1 MDFLQNHIEALI
13 FCSPT
18 PIRIAEIKSCLS
30 EMFNAEV
37 PEEDI
42 LGALQRLEE
51 KFQAEEFSFQ
61 LYKAAG
67 GYQFLTKPAYQT
79 SIGIMLKQQSK
90 KRLSTSAM
98 ETLSIIAYKQPISKT
113 EIENIR
119 GVNCDYA
126 VQKLLDKSLIEIT
139 GKADTIGRPML
150 YGTTPKFMEYF
161 GINDLSELPVPKEA
175 TADINTIGQ
184 NAESPELEMVVEESV
199 EVAIDDAGDAQVEEI
214 GEVQTEEA
222 ADTIGEAE
230 VAGAIEEVSEEEIVN
245 EQESSS
251 FTDGE
256 DLTEDPAFT
265 DEGEG
270 EPEDESPDPEEPEK
284 QSDAQA

>member
-1 MDFLQNHIEALI
+1 
-13 FCSPT
+13 
-18 PIRIAEIKSCLS
+18 
-30 EMFNAEV
+30 MFNADV

-42 LGALQRLEE
+42 VGAIQRLDE

-139 GKADTIGRPML
+139 GKAETIGRPML

-175 TADINTIGQ
+175 SGEVNSIGQ
-184 NAESPELEMVVEESV
+184 NADSIEEMESGVRESGEQLLNEGGALVADAEVQEIAVSVDVADREEILTSPVDGEEIADVESAPAEESAATSDDEPQDHYPESPEK
-199 EVAIDDAGDAQVEEI
+199 DADAQV
-214 GEVQTEEA
+214 
-222 ADTIGEAE
+222 
-230 VAGAIEEVSEEEIVN
+230 
-245 EQESSS
+245 
-251 FTDGE
+251 
-256 DLTEDPAFT
+256 
-265 DEGEG
+265 
-270 EPEDESPDPEEPEK
+270 
-284 QSDAQA
+284 